1 MKFRYKF
8 VKQEGR
14 PLPTTAKGWYRGVFV
29 QSSTVAPITAIQMMV
44 NGILGKSNEVLRGE
58 KRELTDLET
67 IGTACG
73 AGIVSALVYSPVD
86 LTTIQQQKLNMN
98 PIDTIKHIARTHVT

>member
-1 MKFRYKF
+1 MISYDRLDRYKF

-44 NGILGKSNEVLRGE
+44 NGILGNIVLRGE
-58 KRELTDLET
+58 KRELQGVELSVRIE
-67 IGTACG
+67 GEVVG
-73 AGIVSALVYSPVD
+73 YGFQRREVD
-86 LTTIQQQKLNMN
+86 
-98 PIDTIKHIARTHVT
+98 VT